1 MYSFSNKSKE
11 RLKGVDSSLIK
22 VMEESIK
29 ESPYDFSITEGIRTP
44 ERQKQLYNEGK
55 SLTLN
60 SKHLI
65 GKAVDIAIFV
75 DGKITWEHK
84 YFKSVAEHIKN
95 TAKKLGV
102 DIIWGGDFKSFFDGP
117 HFELSGKS
125 L

>member
-1 MYSFSNKSKE
+1 MYSFSNRSKE

-29 ESPYDFSITEGIRTP
+29 NSPYDFGITEGIRTP
-44 ERQKQLYNEGK
+44 ERQKQLYDEGK
-55 SLTLN
+55 SLTLK

-65 GKAVDIAIFV
+65 GRAVDIAIFV

-84 YFKSVAEHIKN
+84 YFKAVAEHIKN

-102 DIIWGGDFKSFFDGP
+102 DIIWGGDWRRLVDSP
-117 HFELSGKS
+117 HFELRN
-125 L
+125 

>member
-11 RLKGVDSSLIK
+11 RLKGVNSSLIK

-44 ERQKQLYNEGK
+44 DRQKELYDSGK

-60 SKHLI
+60 SKHLV

-84 YFKSVAEHIKN
+84 YFKAVAEHIKN

-102 DIIWGGDFKSFFDGP
+102 DIIWGGDWRRLVDSP
-117 HFELSGKS
+117 HFELRN
-125 L
+125 